1 MTREAPLEPPRIAPC
16 LMFEGDA
23 EEAMRFYVE
32 SFPESSVDSVERWG
46 KDEPSSV
53 GKIKSAQFTL
63 AGLAMRCFD
72 SPVKHDFGF
81 TPSVSLFVTSG
92 TEAEVERLAARLSDD
107 GAVLMPL
114 DSYEF
119 SRKYAWVQDRFGVSW
134 QLFFQ

>member
-1 MTREAPLEPPRIAPC
+1 MTREAPLESPRIAPC
-16 LMFEGDA
+16 LMFDGDA

-46 KDEPSSV
+46 KDEPSFA

-63 AGLAMRCFD
+63 AGRAMRCFD

-92 TEAEVERLAARLSDD
+92 TEAEVERLAARLSGG